1 MKNGNIEH
9 SECTGVATFNI
20 NGVAHQFGLTK
31 DDFDFLKKR
40 EVKLQERIDQTS
52 KQLHF
57 LSEEKVKLER
67 KLALHTQK
75 GIINCSNKDEV
86 IDYLRHL
93 AEQSKEIC
101 DESYK
106 GVFLRLPYT
115 SELIGVDELLNQL
128 RAKAL

>member
-1 MKNGNIEH
+1 MGNKK
-9 SECTGVATFNI
+9 SECTGLATFNI
-20 NGVAHQFGLTK
+20 NGVTHQFGLTK
-31 DDFDFLKKR
+31 DDFNFLKER
-40 EVKLQERIDQTS
+40 EVKLQERIDQAS
-52 KQLHF
+52 KHLKHF
-57 LSEEKVKLER
+57 SEEKTRLES

-86 IDYLRHL
+86 ITYLRHL

-115 SELIGVDELLNQL
+115 SELISCDELLNQF
-128 RAKAL
+128 RAQVL